1 MMAVVKS
8 ADRVI
13 QILETIGLDSSG
25 STHRDLWEGL
35 GIPKGS
41 LSPLLSNLIERDYVT
56 LDAATKRY
64 RLGPRLLVLTGR
76 YLSTIDLVRI
86 GIPILRELVA
96 EVNEDGEL
104 VVMKDSDILI
114 VHKED
119 CSRPFK
125 YSIAIGDRGPMHATA
140 AGKAILA
147 YLPDDELSRYL
158 SLVKLSPITKNTI
171 TNRQT
176 LLRGL
181 KDIRSTGLAYGRD
194 ELYEGVS
201 AIATPIFNLHR
212 SIAGSIVVT
221 LPSARFKAE
230 RRRIIEPSLRRAAAE
245 ISRQLGFDAGITAK
259 ARDGADAGKS
269 LKAHNA

>member
-1 MMAVVKS
+1 MAVVKS

-13 QILETIGLDSSG
+13 QILETIGLDSGG

-56 LDAATKRY
+56 FDAATKRY
-64 RLGPRLLVLTGR
+64 CLGPRLLVLTGR

-104 VVMKDSDILI
+104 AVKKDTDILI
-114 VHKED
+114 LHKED

-158 SLVKLSPITKNTI
+158 SLVKLAPITKNTI

-221 LPSARFKAE
+221 LPSTRFKAE

-245 ISRQLGFDAGITAK
+245 ISRRLGFDTDVTQR
-259 ARDGADAGKS
+259 ARDSANRGKR
-269 LKAHNA
+269 LKAHNT

>member
-13 QILETIGLDSSG
+13 QILETIGLDSGG

-56 LDAATKRY
+56 FDAASKRY

-104 VVMKDSDILI
+104 AVMKDTDILI
-114 VHKED
+114 LHKED

-125 YSIAIGDRGPMHATA
+125 YSIAIGDRRPMHATA

-158 SLVKLSPITKNTI
+158 SLVRLAHITKNTI

-221 LPSARFKAE
+221 LPSGRFKAE
-230 RRRIIEPSLRRAAAE
+230 RRRIIEPRLRRAAAE

-259 ARDGADAGKS
+259 ARDGADRRKS
-269 LKAHNA
+269 LKANNA